1 MQIQRIVCG
10 VGAVVFGGMVLF
22 GGGQVNAQ
30 ARSAPP
36 VITTTPDLVDL
47 ADLEHRGQPLVEQ
60 ARSGNGS
67 AGITLAHYSGHYTM
81 LTARTASGGAEL
93 HKNWSDFLIV
103 VDGSGTEMTGG
114 TIVDPKTNADGE
126 VRGSTLQGPTA
137 HRLHKGD
144 VLHIPAGT
152 PHQAVMAPGETI
164 TIFVIKVQEPATA
177 ATTAGAGR

>member
-1 MQIQRIVCG
+1 MQRQRVVCG
-10 VGAVVFGGMVLF
+10 IGALLCGGMVLF
-22 GGGQVNAQ
+22 GCGRVDAQ

-47 ADLEHRGQPLVEQ
+47 ADLAHRGETLIQQ
-60 ARSGNGS
+60 ARAGNGS
-67 AGITLAHYSGHYTM
+67 AGITLAHFSNSYTM

-93 HKNWSDFLIV
+93 HKHWADYLIV

-114 TIVDPKTNADGE
+114 TIVNPTTNADGE
-126 VRGSTLQGPTA
+126 VRGTTLEAPTA

-152 PHQAVMAPGETI
+152 PHQAIMGPGETI
-164 TIFVIKVQEPATA
+164 TIFVIKVAEPTTGAATA
-177 ATTAGAGR
+177 PAGR